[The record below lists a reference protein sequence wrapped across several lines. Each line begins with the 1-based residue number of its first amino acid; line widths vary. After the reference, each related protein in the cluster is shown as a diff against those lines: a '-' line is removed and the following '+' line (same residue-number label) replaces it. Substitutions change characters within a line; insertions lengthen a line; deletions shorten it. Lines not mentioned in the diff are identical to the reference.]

1 MARLLHADFA
11 RLRKSLIFWGCMAA
25 ALIWG
30 AVKVYY
36 DHQKWERILVNDTSA
51 KNIYYFTYNYV
62 DGFSQL
68 VLIMAVFAAMFIG
81 TDYSQRTVVNKLAI
95 GRSRFAV
102 YFSNLT
108 VCASG
113 SLLFN
118 LSYAAGVTIMGLAF
132 GGQFRPA
139 AFDYEFGR
147 FVINVAADI
156 AMGALLTLLCMLLNR
171 KAVCT
176 AAALVIFFVTPFIA
190 ESVNMEVQEPE
201 YNVLREWNEDKT
213 SYTETKTKNEK
224 YISGA
229 KRFFYVAL
237 NNVSPLGQYRQLN
250 SGNIYDTS
258 QYIGY
263 PLLSLG
269 LTAVSSAVGVLVFR
283 RKDIK

>member
-11 RLRKSLIFWGCMAA
+11 RLGKSLTFWGCMAA

-30 AVKVYY
+30 AVKVFY
-36 DHQKWERILVNDTSA
+36 DHQKWASIPVNDTSA
-51 KNIYYFTYNYV
+51 ENIYYFTYNYV

-81 TDYSQRTVVNKLAI
+81 TDYSQRTIRNKIAI
-95 GRSRFAV
+95 GRSRAAV

-108 VCASG
+108 VCAAG

-132 GGQFRPA
+132 GGRTWL
-139 AFDYEFGR
+139 FDFYVGEF
-147 FVINVAADI
+147 IIIVAADI
-156 AMGALLTLLCMLLNR
+156 AMSALLTLLCMLLDR

-190 ESVNMEVQEPE
+190 ESVNMDVQEPE
-201 YNVLREWNEDKT
+201 YNVHREWNEDKT

-269 LTAVSSAVGVLVFR
+269 LAAVSSAVGVLVFR
-283 RKDIK
+283 KKNLK

>member
-11 RLRKSLIFWGCMAA
+11 RLRKSLTLWVCMAA

-36 DHQKWERILVNDTSA
+36 DHQKWASIPVNDTSVEH
-51 KNIYYFTYNYV
+51 IYYINYNYT

-81 TDYSQRTVVNKLAI
+81 TDYSQRTIINKLAI
-95 GRSRFAV
+95 GRSRAAV

-113 SLLFN
+113 TLLFN
-118 LSYAAGVTIMGLAF
+118 FSYATGVTIMGLVF
-132 GGQFRPA
+132 GGRIRFYD
-139 AFDYEFGR
+139 FYIYEFIIIV
-147 FVINVAADI
+147 FADI
-156 AMGALLTLLCMLLNR
+156 AMSALLTLLCMLLDH

-190 ESVNMEVQEPE
+190 ESVNQAVQEPE
-201 YNVLREWNEDKT
+201 YNVLREWNKDKT
-213 SYTETKTKNEK
+213 SYTETKTKNEN

-229 KRFFYVAL
+229 KRFFFVAL
-237 NNVSPLGQYRQLN
+237 NNVSPLGQYEQLN
-250 SGNIYDTS
+250 MNNIYDTS
-258 QYIGY
+258 QYVGY

-269 LTAVSSAVGVLVFR
+269 LTAVSTAVGTLVFR
-283 RKDIK
+283 RKNLK

>member
-11 RLRKSLIFWGCMAA
+11 RLRKSLTFWACMAV

-36 DHQKWERILVNDTSA
+36 DHQKWASIPVNDTSVE
-51 KNIYYFTYNYV
+51 NIYYFTYNYK

-81 TDYSQRTVVNKLAI
+81 TDYSQRAIVNKLAI
-95 GRSRFAV
+95 GRSRAAV

-108 VCASG
+108 VCAAG

-132 GGQFRPA
+132 GGQTRFYD
-139 AFDYEFGR
+139 FYVCEF
-147 FVINVAADI
+147 IIIVAADI
-156 AMGALLTLLCMLLNR
+156 AMSALLTLLCILLNH
-171 KAVCT
+171 KAVCI
-176 AAALVIFFVTPFIA
+176 AAALLVFFITPFIA
-190 ESVNMEVQEPE
+190 ESVNQAVQEPE
-201 YNVLREWNEDKT
+201 YNVQREWNEDKT
-213 SYTETKTKNEK
+213 SYSETKTKNEN

-237 NNVSPLGQYRQLN
+237 NNVSPLGQYQQLK
-250 SGNIYDTS
+250 SGYIYDIFQYTS
-258 QYIGY
+258 Y
-263 PLLSLG
+263 PLLSFG
-269 LTAVSSAVGVLVFR
+269 LTAVSSAVGILVFR

>member
-11 RLRKSLIFWGCMAA
+11 RLRKSLTFWGCMAA

-36 DHQKWERILVNDTSA
+36 DYQKWAGIRVNDTSA
-51 KNIYYFTYNYV
+51 ANIYYFTYNYI
-62 DGFSQL
+62 DAFSQL

-81 TDYSQRTVVNKLAI
+81 TDYSQRAIVNKLAI

-132 GGQFRPA
+132 GGQTWF
-139 AFDYEFGR
+139 FDFYVGEF
-147 FVINVAADI
+147 IIIVAADI
-156 AMGALLTLLCMLLNR
+156 AVSALLTLLCMLLNH
-171 KAVCT
+171 KAVCI

-190 ESVNMEVQEPE
+190 ESVNNAVQEPE
-201 YNVLREWNEDKT
+201 YNVCREWNEDKT
-213 SYTETKTKNEK
+213 SYSETKTKNEN

-229 KRFFYVAL
+229 KRFFAVAL
-237 NNVSPLGQYRQLN
+237 NNVSPLGQYQQLER
-250 SGNIYDTS
+250 GNIYDSS
-258 QYIGY
+258 QYVSY

-283 RKDIK
+283 KKNLK

>member
-1 MARLLHADFA
+1 MSRLLHADFA
-11 RLRKSLIFWGCMAA
+11 RLRKSLTFWVCMAA

-36 DHQKWERILVNDTSA
+36 DHQKWASIPVNDTSVEH
-51 KNIYYFTYNYV
+51 IYYINYNYT

-81 TDYSQRTVVNKLAI
+81 TDYSQRTIINKLAI
-95 GRSRFAV
+95 GRSRAAV

-118 LSYAAGVTIMGLAF
+118 FSYAAGVTIMGLVF
-132 GGQFRPA
+132 GGRIRFYD
-139 AFDYEFGR
+139 FYIYEFIIIV
-147 FVINVAADI
+147 FADI
-156 AMGALLTLLCMLLNR
+156 AMSALLTLLCMLLDH

-190 ESVNMEVQEPE
+190 ESVNQAVQEPE
-201 YNVLREWNEDKT
+201 YNVWREWNEDKT
-213 SYTETKTKNEK
+213 SYTETRTKNEN

-229 KRFFYVAL
+229 KRFFFVAL
-237 NNVSPLGQYRQLN
+237 NNVSPLGQYQQLKMN
-250 SGNIYDTS
+250 NIYDMS
-258 QYIGY
+258 QYVGY
-263 PLLSLG
+263 PLFSLG
-269 LTAVSSAVGVLVFR
+269 LTAVSSAVGALVFR
-283 RKDIK
+283 KKDLK